1 LLTALKT
8 PILIGIRV
16 ITLEAHAVDLI
27 NRAIETHGDRFAIV
41 TGFQLEGMVLVD
53 IAARIGKT
61 VRVLSLNTGR
71 LPRETFTIAQLIKS
85 RYGIE
90 VEFIE
95 PAVEEVDAM
104 VERYGVDLFYSSVAH
119 RMLCCQVRKVRPL
132 ERWLQPLAAYAV
144 GLRRGQTEARGDIGH
159 VTKEPGGRLKLAPLA
174 DWTREMVVDYTARH
188 HVPQHPLY
196 ARGYASI
203 GCGPC
208 TRAIQP
214 GEAER
219 AGRWWWEDGAQK
231 ECGLHFS
238 PDGKAERQV
247 DVLLREVL
255 ADAHA

>member
-1 LLTALKT
+1 M
-8 PILIGIRV
+8 

-144 GLRRGQTEARGDIGH
+144 GLRRGQTEARGDIG
-159 VTKEPGGRLKLAPLA
+159 T
-174 DWTREMVVDYTARH
+174 
-188 HVPQHPLY
+188 
-196 ARGYASI
+196 
-203 GCGPC
+203 
-208 TRAIQP
+208 
-214 GEAER
+214 
-219 AGRWWWEDGAQK
+219 
-231 ECGLHFS
+231 
-238 PDGKAERQV
+238 
-247 DVLLREVL
+247 
-255 ADAHA
+255 